1 MGRDTAR
8 DHGWLLLAATA
19 SVLIVIALVAAQLT
33 FTSGTTGR
41 TDTAAF
47 LDEAGGTQGRF
58 VVSVA
63 LFTSLA
69 FLVVPVFLGLR
80 RVLAD
85 DREIAMD
92 LALGFAILGA
102 AFSGVADATQ
112 LALGA
117 GTVPLWHGADAEFRT
132 ALLADA
138 QSQLW
143 FGDVLT
149 DLSRLAFGLA
159 VAAASARMLSSP
171 QRLWRV
177 AGGVGLVA
185 ATGSVIGSLALAVEA
200 LEIVWV
206 VGLAALLLWFLT
218 SAAGLWQASR
228 TEPMTRQRAGAPH
241 EL

>member
-1 MGRDTAR
+1 MEMSRGRDTAR

-143 FGDVLT
+143 SATSSRSCPASPSVSPSRRPAPACSPL
-149 DLSRLAFGLA
+149 LSDSGGWRGVWGWSRRPARS
-159 VAAASARMLSSP
+159 SAHWP
-171 QRLWRV
+171 WPWRR
-177 AGGVGLVA
+177 
-185 ATGSVIGSLALAVEA
+185 
-200 LEIVWV
+200 W
-206 VGLAALLLWFLT
+206 
-218 SAAGLWQASR
+218 R
-228 TEPMTRQRAGAPH
+228 
-241 EL
+241 